1 MAEMV
6 RVGMTYSRLVAILKV
21 ALPLIALGLLS
32 TLFLVSNRITD
43 STASI
48 PFAEVDLAQRAREQ
62 QITAPFFSGRTTA
75 GHLVAFAAESARPN
89 LEDPTRS
96 SATKMDA
103 RIDFTDGSR
112 INMTSET
119 AEIDNGNHIAT
130 LLGDVQ
136 IKSSAGYDIR
146 SQELIAHM
154 RDGRLLSPGTVHSTG
169 PGGDL
174 TAGRLE
180 VTEDQATGE
189 TTLFFSEGVKLI
201 YEPVD

>member
-1 MAEMV
+1 MV

-43 STASI
+43 STASV

-75 GHLVAFAAESARPN
+75 GHLVAFSADAARPD
-89 LEDPTRS
+89 LDDPTRS
-96 SATKMDA
+96 SATRMNA

-112 INMTSET
+112 INMASET
-119 AEIDNGNHIAT
+119 AEIDNANHIAT
-130 LLGDVQ
+130 LHGNVRVE
-136 IKSSAGYDIR
+136 SSAGYDIR

-154 RDGRLLSPGTVHSTG
+154 REGRLVSPGTVRSTG
-169 PGGDL
+169 PGGEL
-174 TAGRLE
+174 TAGHLE
-180 VTEDQATGE
+180 VTEDPETGE